1 MVANGLIDAGFVVD
15 VESRDTQVREWLG
28 NLPNDGHTYKT
39 DMLIWDADPSGSPY
53 QVKTLRA
60 VVEFKLE
67 PWNVADDIAK
77 VARILAN
84 VRPEHP
90 RVFGFVVA
98 SGNVYPNP
106 KQTEDD
112 LAAVATQAAE
122 QGPTTYQPIDSIVPV
137 YSMVPE
143 YKRCFGTAIGV
154 VVNPAATLN
163 LAA

>member
-1 MVANGLIDAGFVVD
+1 
-15 VESRDTQVREWLG
+15 
-28 NLPNDGHTYKT
+28 
-39 DMLIWDADPSGSPY
+39 MLIWDADPSGSPY

-77 VARILAN
+77 VARVLAN

-122 QGPTTYQPIDSIVPV
+122 QGPTTYQPIDAIVPV